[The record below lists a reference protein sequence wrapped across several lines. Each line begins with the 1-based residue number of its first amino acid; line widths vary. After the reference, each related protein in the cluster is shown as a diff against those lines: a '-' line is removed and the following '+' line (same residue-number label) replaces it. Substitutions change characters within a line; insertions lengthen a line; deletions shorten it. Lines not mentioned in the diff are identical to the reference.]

1 MAETAMGP
9 SSGEGWSFIGSDRN
23 ERICG
28 NIEESQISESYQS
41 PIENQ
46 RMKRLFIELALDS
59 KRAGALNSRRLC
71 GEQGISRDSC
81 HTHASS
87 RVDKFQRVP
96 EVSKKDKRMVGEI
109 GHLHR
114 AH

>member
-1 MAETAMGP
+1 MAKGGAL
-9 SSGEGWSFIGSDRN
+9 SDPTEN

-28 NIEESQISESYQS
+28 NIEKSQISESYQS

-71 GEQGISRDSC
+71 GEQGISHDSC

-96 EVSKKDKRMVGEI
+96 EVSKKDKRKVGEI
-109 GHLHR
+109 GNLDRTH
-114 AH
+114 